1 MDMMMEAT
9 GMIVVMR
16 IIIVARMGMVNHH
29 DEHTMQ
35 VIIEMR
41 TSSVEGHQKRRSSR
55 RG

>member
-41 TSSVEGHQKRRSSR
+41 TSSVGGNHQKRRSS
-55 RG
+55 